1 MQVSAFL
8 SLVVYFVRH
17 IERSEKMQ
25 EKDFAS
31 PSFQA
36 IINFTE
42 IEFGEIEFGEIDF
55 GETDFGEI
63 YFSEIYFVVLA

>member
-36 IINFTE
+36 IIKST
-42 IEFGEIEFGEIDF
+42 EIDF
-55 GETDFGEI
+55 GETDFGETDFGEI
-63 YFSEIYFVVLA
+63 DFSEIYFVVLA

>member
-1 MQVSAFL
+1 MSAFL

-31 PSFQA
+31 SSFQA
-36 IINFTE
+36 IIKSTE
-42 IEFGEIEFGEIDF
+42 IVFSEISFGEIDF
-55 GETDFGEI
+55 GEIDFGEI
-63 YFSEIYFVVLA
+63 DFDEIDFVVLA

>member
-1 MQVSAFL
+1 MSAFL

-31 PSFQA
+31 SSFQA
-36 IINFTE
+36 IIKSTE
-42 IEFGEIEFGEIDF
+42 IVFSEISFGEIDF
-55 GETDFGEI
+55 CEISFGE
-63 YFSEIYFVVLA
+63 FLFVVLA

>member
-1 MQVSAFL
+1 MSAFL

-31 PSFQA
+31 SSFQA
-36 IINFTE
+36 IIKST
-42 IEFGEIEFGEIDF
+42 EIEFGEIDF
-55 GETDFGEI
+55 GEIDFSEIDFGEI
-63 YFSEIYFVVLA
+63 YFSEIDFVILA

>member
-36 IINFTE
+36 IIKFTE
-42 IEFGEIEFGEIDF
+42 TDF

>member
-1 MQVSAFL
+1 MSAFL

-36 IINFTE
+36 IIKFTE

>member
-36 IINFTE
+36 IIKSTE
-42 IEFGEIEFGEIDF
+42 IVFGEIN
-55 GETDFGEI
+55 
-63 YFSEIYFVVLA
+63 FSEINFGKIGFGEFYFVVLA

>member
-1 MQVSAFL
+1 MSAFL

-36 IINFTE
+36 IIKSTE
-42 IEFGEIEFGEIDF
+42 IVFGEIRFSEIDFGEIDF
-55 GETDFGEI
+55 
-63 YFSEIYFVVLA
+63 SEISFGKFYFVVLA

>member
-31 PSFQA
+31 PYFQA
-36 IINFTE
+36 IIKSTE
-42 IEFGEIEFGEIDF
+42 IVFGEINFSEI
-55 GETDFGEI
+55 DFGEI
-63 YFSEIYFVVLA
+63 YFSEIDFVVLA

>member
-1 MQVSAFL
+1 
-8 SLVVYFVRH
+8 
-17 IERSEKMQ
+17 MQ

-36 IINFTE
+36 IIKPTE
-42 IEFGEIEFGEIDF
+42 IDFGGIDFGETDFGETDF

-63 YFSEIYFVVLA
+63 YFVALA

>member
-8 SLVVYFVRH
+8 SLVFYFVRH
-17 IERSEKMQ
+17 IERLEKMQ

-36 IINFTE
+36 IIKSTE
-42 IEFGEIEFGEIDF
+42 I
-55 GETDFGEI
+55 DFGEI
-63 YFSEIYFVVLA
+63 YFSEISFGKFYFVVLA

>member
-1 MQVSAFL
+1 MSAFL

-36 IINFTE
+36 IIKPTE
-42 IEFGEIEFGEIDF
+42 IDFGGIDFGETDFGETDF

-63 YFSEIYFVVLA
+63 YFVALA

>member
-31 PSFQA
+31 SSFQV
-36 IINFTE
+36 IIKST
-42 IEFGEIEFGEIDF
+42 EIEFGEIDF
-55 GETDFGEI
+55 SEIDFGEI
-63 YFSEIYFVVLA
+63 DFSEIYFVVLA

>member
-31 PSFQA
+31 SFQA
-36 IINFTE
+36 IIKST
-42 IEFGEIEFGEIDF
+42 EIEFGEIDF
-55 GETDFGEI
+55 SEIDFGEI